1 MTHKEMSAEEATGST
16 SIVETAASQGEG
28 HEGASAA
35 GDTIVA
41 LSELEF
47 PSSDLM
53 RLVRAMDRKGSV
65 SVGNVWGAGQAMVAA
80 QVADHIGA
88 PIIAACSTDG
98 EAESFALD
106 LAAFGVES
114 ALFPARESGAKR
126 GAADAT
132 AIRKRL
138 ELAQVLAG
146 PADQK
151 PRVIVG
157 SLLSLIQPIPRL
169 KDLEAEFVRLAIGDV
184 LNVNKLLDRLVR
196 ADYTREPLVE
206 AAGQVSL
213 RGDILDVFPFA
224 SSEPL
229 RIEMFEEE
237 IESLRTFDPVEQ
249 RSIETHKSIEV
260 CLASDTG
267 TVEDGEGISVI
278 DLVDPRA
285 LAVRVEPLRL
295 DERTTGLKV
304 QSSMHE
310 RALMTLEAAISKR
323 KILNIQ
329 SLPGDDL
336 SLDTRSVQGLSSGVN
351 TSAPELGQLSAA
363 GTRVVVACLTAA
375 ERDRMTA
382 QFMKAGADP
391 AAGTGLEIVTGFV
404 SKGFRAPPW
413 KLLVINSHELKGTL
427 GARKRAESRAHQ
439 HKVRA
444 LQSFFELKLG
454 DLVVH
459 AVHGLS
465 RYRGLK
471 RMARGE
477 GEEEHLHLVFAG
489 DVSLYVPASRIDM
502 VQRYIGAGGSG
513 VTLDKI
519 GGQSF
524 RKRKEKVEQGLFDL
538 ASELIEV
545 QAKRQ
550 LRKRPRWDSDAEL
563 VQQFL
568 DEFPYDDTPD
578 QAEVTEDIARDLAS
592 ERPMDRLLCGDV
604 GFGKTECA
612 VRAAFSVVSGGGQVA
627 VLVPTTILAEQHLN
641 TFRSRMADFPMT
653 VCGLSRYTTPKE
665 KKNTLEG
672 LKTGGVDVVI
682 GTHRVLSK
690 DVQFKKLG
698 MVVIDEEQ
706 RFGVT
711 HKEHF
716 KKLRANV
723 DMLTLT
729 ATPIPRTL
737 HMSLSGIRDISA
749 LNVPPPG
756 RQEIETKLGYRED
769 DELIRNAF
777 QNELN
782 RGGQIF
788 FLHNRV
794 TSIESVAAHLRSLV
808 PNATYAIGHGQM
820 PAAELREVMEA
831 FRRGDADV
839 LVATTIIENGVDVP
853 TANTII
859 VDDADH
865 FGLAELHQ
873 LRGRVGRGDVKA
885 HCYLLVEKHKPLKQ
899 NARERLK
906 ALEEMNHLGAG
917 FGIAVKDLEL
927 RGAGNVLGP
936 QQSGNIAAVGYDMY
950 CRLLK
955 LTVERIS
962 SGEGA
967 DSERPRFEE
976 TEAGTELDVGL
987 KAYLPDTWIEKPDKR
1002 LDALRAMSQAE
1013 TQEAL
1018 DDAFRGFSDQ
1028 YGRAP
1033 AEAKALKR
1041 LFSLKIPLD
1050 AAGLRHVAW
1059 HQDRYVIQYTDAVS
1073 FEHLFAGQ
1081 ASGRRR
1087 LDLRRVKP
1095 GVAHLVVPGH
1105 VATSADK
1112 ALAWFEKLVA
1122 ASTAEQ

>member
-1 MTHKEMSAEEATGST
+1 MTQ
-16 SIVETAASQGEG
+16 SIVDTAATQGDG
-28 HEGASAA
+28 KEGASAA
-35 GDTIVA
+35 GATLVPHR
-41 LSELEF
+41 ELDF
-47 PSSDLM
+47 PPSDLA
-53 RLVRAMDRKGSV
+53 RLSRALGRKGSV
-65 SVGNVWGAGQAMVAA
+65 SVGNVWGAAQALVAA
-80 QVADHIGA
+80 QVAASLDA
-88 PIIAACSTDG
+88 PVLAVASTDG
-98 EAESFALD
+98 EAEAFVLD
-106 LAAFGVES
+106 LAAFGVEA
-114 ALFPARESGAKR
+114 ALFPARESGTKR
-126 GAADAT
+126 AAADAS
-132 AIRKRL
+132 AVRRRL

-146 PADQK
+146 PEQER

-157 SLLSLIQPIPRL
+157 SLQALIQPIPRL
-169 KDLEAEFVRLAIGDV
+169 RDLQAEFVQLASGDV
-184 LNVNKLLDRLVR
+184 LDVNKLLARLVK
-196 ADYTREPLVE
+196 AGYTREPLVE

-224 SSEPL
+224 SAEPL

-249 RSIETHKSIEV
+249 RSTETHERIEV
-260 CLASDTG
+260 CLASG
-267 TVEDGEGISVI
+267 GSGSLEDGEGVSVI
-278 DLVDPRA
+278 DLVDGEA
-285 LAVRVEPLRL
+285 LAVRIEPLRL
-295 DERTTGLKV
+295 AERSKGLAV
-304 QSSMHE
+304 QSAAHE
-310 RALMTLEAAISKR
+310 RALMILEQSVKAR
-323 KILNIQ
+323 PVLEIQ

-336 SLDTRSVQGLSSGVN
+336 SLDTRSVQGLSAGISA
-351 TSAPELGQLSAA
+351 SAPELVTLAGE
-363 GTRVVVACLTAA
+363 GTRVVVACLTEA
-375 ERDRMTA
+375 ERDRVTT
-382 QFMKAGADP
+382 QFEKVGAAD
-391 AAGTGLEIVTGFV
+391 GLTITTGYV

-413 KLLVINSHELKGTL
+413 GLLVVNSHELKGTL
-427 GARKRAESRAHQ
+427 GARKRATARAHQ
-439 HKVRA
+439 HKVKA
-444 LQSFFELKLG
+444 LQSFFELRRG

-459 AVHGLS
+459 AVHGLA
-465 RYRGLK
+465 RYRGLE

-477 GEEEHLHLVFAG
+477 GEEEHLHLVFA
-489 DVSLYVPASRIDM
+489 DEVSLYVPASRIDM
-502 VQRYIGAGGSG
+502 VQRYIGAGGSA
-513 VTLDKI
+513 VSLDKI
-519 GGQSF
+519 GSQSF

-550 LRKRPRWDSDAEL
+550 LRKRPSWPSDPEL

-568 DEFPYDDTPD
+568 DEFPYDDTAD
-578 QAEVTEDIARDLAS
+578 QAEVSEDIARDLAG

-612 VRAAFSVVSGGGQVA
+612 VRAAFRVVSGGGQVA
-627 VLVPTTILAEQHLN
+627 VLVPTTILAEQHLA

-653 VCGLSRYTTPKE
+653 VRGLSRYTTPKE
-665 KKNTLEG
+665 KRDTLEG
-672 LKTGGVDVVI
+672 LVDGAVDVVI

-690 DVQFKKLG
+690 DVKFKKLG
-698 MVVIDEEQ
+698 LVVIDEEQ

-769 DELIRNAF
+769 DDLIKEALQR
-777 QNELN
+777 EVN

-794 TSIESVAAHLRSLV
+794 TSIESVAARLRSLV
-808 PNATYAIGHGQM
+808 PNASYAIGHGQM
-820 PAAELREVMEA
+820 PASELREVMSA
-831 FRRGDADV
+831 FREGEADV

-873 LRGRVGRGDVKA
+873 LRGRVGRGSVKA
-885 HCYLLVEKHKPLKQ
+885 HCYLLVERHKPLKQ

-955 LTVERIS
+955 LTVERLAA
-962 SGEGA
+962 GEGA
-967 DSERPRFEE
+967 DVEKPRFEE
-976 TEAGTELDVGL
+976 TEAGTEFDVGL
-987 KAYLPDTWIEKPDKR
+987 KAFLPDSWIDRAEAR

-1013 TQEAL
+1013 DEESVAEVL
-1018 DDAFRGFSDQ
+1018 AGLVDR

-1033 AEAKALKR
+1033 KEARELAR
-1041 LFSLKIPLD
+1041 LFSLKIVLD

-1059 HQDRYVIQYTDAVS
+1059 HQDRYVMQYTDAVH
-1073 FEHLFAGQ
+1073 FEHLFAG
-1081 ASGRRR
+1081 AAANARRK
-1087 LDLRRVKP
+1087 LDLRRIKP

-1105 VATSADK
+1105 VAEKPVK
-1112 ALAWFEKLVA
+1112 AFDWFEKTVRA
-1122 ASTAEQ
+1122 GIE